1 MSVLL
6 TLNFN
11 QHFTLSTF
19 LQEAFLYYQICSLEA
34 IFSQHKVKAFRQ
46 AQDER
51 SAWNLHRL
59 LYIHLQNEKSLNCMI
74 FGYYLKCATNY
85 ICCLIVFGTRFFTG
99 TTANLTVDAFLMRET
114 SDQIQQNEN
123 IELNVNNNMKELNA
137 HTGIFR
143 IWWTYL
149 GRRYNRRLFLNRVCN
164 RYLWCSVFIQ
174 RDMVRHAVRML
185 AVR

>member
-1 MSVLL
+1 MFLRSHILIAQSQSLSTSTRREVSLEPAS
-6 TLNFN
+6 
-11 QHFTLSTF
+11 FTLYSF
-19 LQEAFLYYQICSLEA
+19 AKWKVFKLYDLWVLS
-34 IFSQHKVKAFRQ
+34 KVCNQ
-46 AQDER
+46 
-51 SAWNLHRL
+51 LYL
-59 LYIHLQNEKSLNCMI
+59 LSHSIWYTL
-74 FGYYLKCATNY
+74 
-85 ICCLIVFGTRFFTG
+85 FTG
-99 TTANLTVDAFLMRET
+99 TTANLTVDAFLTLET

-149 GRRYNRRLFLNRVCN
+149 GRRYNRRLFLNRVCI